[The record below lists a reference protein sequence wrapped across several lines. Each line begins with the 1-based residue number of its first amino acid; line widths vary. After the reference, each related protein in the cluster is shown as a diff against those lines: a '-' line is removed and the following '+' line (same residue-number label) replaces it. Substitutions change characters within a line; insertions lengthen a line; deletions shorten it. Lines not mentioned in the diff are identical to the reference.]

1 MIGSGYILHREH
13 LKMFGGSKWE
23 ALDPDTQE
31 AWDDAAL
38 VLHHAFPPPS
48 EDEQDSDRL
57 TD

>member
-1 MIGSGYILHREH
+1 
-13 LKMFGGSKWE
+13 MFGGSKWE